1 MKQKTKTYHEKYDTF
16 YQSKEWQLLRNQ
28 KFYDADGLCEM
39 CRAKGIIRSAK
50 EIHHKIPIEE
60 DWSKRLDYD
69 NLIALCGDCHN
80 AQHERISPLQK
91 FLKSWENLENEED
104 KQ

>member
-1 MKQKTKTYHEKYDTF
+1 MKQKQMNYHEKYDSF
-16 YQSKEWQLLRNQ
+16 YQTKEWKILRNQ
-28 KFYDADGLCEM
+28 KFYDADGLCEL
-39 CRAKGIIRSAK
+39 CRKNGIIKEAK

-69 NLIALCGDCHN
+69 NLIALCSDCHN

-91 FLKSWENLENEED
+91 FLNTWNKIN
-104 KQ
+104 